1 MSKPTET
8 SPPFLYLCRPMH
20 RPKLQKRKKKRRKKK
35 EIFNNKIA
43 NSNQKKGPLSV
54 NKGAAGEARPL

>member
-1 MSKPTET
+1 
-8 SPPFLYLCRPMH
+8 MH